1 MIKERKLINS
11 LLNKRI
17 KETEEEIQRAYNS
30 GDSTYELYEILHVY
44 EDLKDEIMEIFE
56 YCEKEV

>member
-30 GDSTYELYEILHVY
+30 GDSTYGLYEILHVY
-44 EDLKDEIMEIFE
+44 EDLKDEIIEIFE